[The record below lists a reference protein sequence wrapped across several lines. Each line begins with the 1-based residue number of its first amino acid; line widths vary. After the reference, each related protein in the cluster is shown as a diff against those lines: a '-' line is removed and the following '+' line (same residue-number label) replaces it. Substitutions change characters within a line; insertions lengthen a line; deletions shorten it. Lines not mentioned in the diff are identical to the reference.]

1 MSDYISRDALLNSTS
16 VLAVYSANEDI
27 VSYGVSFDT
36 IRDFPAADVAP
47 VEVVRCKDCKFY
59 QSYGRTSLLVDGK
72 NIKAG
77 WCNRRI
83 RYDEEYRMLPDDFCS
98 YGERKEDE

>member
-47 VEVVRCKDCKFY
+47 VRQGQWKMSSKRPATIICSECNAGFDVWKH
-59 QSYGRTSLLVDGK
+59 DGK
-72 NIKAG
+72 DFKYCPHCGAMMDG
-77 WCNRRI
+77 KERR
-83 RYDEEYRMLPDDFCS
+83 
-98 YGERKEDE
+98 

>member
-47 VEVVRCKDCKFY
+47 VVHAHWIEHIDDYENYCECSNCHEY
-59 QSYGRTSLLVDGK
+59 PYGPLNETMFCPNCGARMDGK
-72 NIKAG
+72 ES
-77 WCNRRI
+77 R
-83 RYDEEYRMLPDDFCS
+83 
-98 YGERKEDE
+98 